1 MIKNKVCRWTF
12 LSTILCLFFAP
23 ATAVGQ
29 TVTGMISGTVT
40 DASGQIIQNA
50 TVTLVSERTGDRR
63 TVTTNDAGGF
73 VFAAAPPGIYTITV
87 DQRGFRKFERK
98 GNVLTANEHLS
109 VGNIA
114 LVIGELSETV
124 TTTASVT
131 PVQTESAE
139 HSALISSKQ
148 LETISIRGRDV
159 VSLLRILPGVSLQG
173 QSEAGGGSG
182 GGSQIPNIQGGRG
195 MFSVVNVDGVRGND
209 LGGPDFFGSTVNF
222 DAIAEVK
229 VLLNGYQA
237 EYANNA
243 GAGINIITKSGSRE
257 YHGGG
262 YWYKRHE
269 MLNANR
275 FFNNAEGRNADGS
288 EKFPRPFSR
297 FSTLGF
303 TLGGPVWIPKATKK
317 IKEKLFFFY
326 SFEDARTSSPQDLR
340 RVTVPTERER
350 QGDFSQTGT
359 VIRDPRTGQPF
370 LGNAI
375 PDDRI
380 NKNGQALLNVFP
392 LPNAN
397 GGVFNYVFQESLKIP
412 KRQHVLRTDY
422 RMSEKDSFYVRGS
435 TWYADTQGV
444 AVPAGTANWGLAR
457 LHYTYT
463 DNGITGNWTHLF
475 TSSLVNEASVGLR
488 HSVENG
494 PPVDESDL
502 AKLQRSTYGFTLGQF
517 NPQLNPLG
525 ILPRVTLGTPI
536 QNAAEITYDGRTPLR
551 GADTLISFTDTLSW
565 IRGKHTFKAGVYVE
579 RVRNYE
585 GETSTF
591 AGNFSF
597 TADPNNP
604 LNSGHPYANAILGNF
619 TAYSESTARP
629 RGDGRQT
636 LVEWFVQDSWKA
648 TRRLTLEYG
657 VRFAWYNHWYQD
669 RGEAAAAFSID
680 HYDRSRAP
688 VLFQPACS
696 IPLPSN
702 GRCPDANL
710 RAINPITGELFPRV
724 FTGAFVPG
732 TGDPHNGM
740 VLGTDETYPRGF
752 RDQQPV
758 QAQPRLGFA
767 WDVAGNGKTAIR
779 GSFGVFNQA
788 RVSANAVWLDASRN
802 PPINETPTIIYGN
815 MDTLFSAGGVLFPGE
830 VTGFD
835 RGSKTPVTYNYS
847 LGVQRD
853 IGFGAVAEVAY
864 VGSVSRHLQ
873 TFRNLNTIPYG
884 TRFLPQSMNPV
895 LAGSPLPINFLR
907 PFPGYG
913 SIFYFE
919 NVGVSNYNAMQ
930 VSANRR
936 FTRGLQ
942 FGVAYTW
949 SKAMSE
955 VDDDR
960 FSPSTPVYRPRR
972 IWNYGKASFDQTHV
986 LVINYTL
993 EAPKLSRVWNK
1004 RLVRGIFDG
1013 WQVSGM
1019 TAFASGVPK
1028 EINFS
1033 IAGNPDITGGGDGAR
1048 LWITGNPVLPRGE
1061 RTPDR
1066 WFNTSAFAP
1075 PRRGEVGNA
1084 PKDVIRLPGTN
1095 NWDVSIFKNFNLWSE
1110 SRYLQFR
1117 WEIYN
1122 VFNHTQF
1129 SNVDNNAVFNAN
1141 GVQTNNQFGRVNGA
1155 RDPRT
1160 MQLAL
1165 RLTF

>member
-1 MIKNKVCRWTF
+1 MIKNELYRWTF

-29 TVTGMISGTVT
+29 TVTGMISGAVT

-50 TVTLVSERTGDRR
+50 TVTLVNERTGAAR

-87 DQRGFRKFERK
+87 DQKGFRKFERK
-98 GNVLTANEHLS
+98 GNALTANERLS
-109 VGNIA
+109 IGNIA

-124 TTTASVT
+124 TTNASVT

-195 MFSVVNVDGVRGND
+195 MFSIVNVDGVRGND
-209 LGGPDFFGSTVNF
+209 LGGPDFFGSTINF

-243 GAGINIITKSGSRE
+243 GAGINIVTTSGSRE

-269 MLNANR
+269 MFNANR

-288 EKFPRPFSR
+288 EKLPRPFQR

-303 TLGGPVWIPKATKK
+303 TLGGPVWIPKAPKK
-317 IKEKLFFFY
+317 VKEKLFFFY
-326 SFEDARTSSPQDLR
+326 SFEDSRTTSPQDLR

-370 LGNAI
+370 LDNAI

-525 ILPRVTLGTPI
+525 ILPRVTFGAPI

-565 IRGKHTFKAGVYVE
+565 IRGKHTFKTGVYVE
-579 RVRNYE
+579 RARNYE

-597 TADPNNP
+597 AADPNNP
-604 LNSGHPYANAILGNF
+604 LNAGHPYANALLGNF
-619 TAYSESTARP
+619 TTYSESTARP

-669 RGEAAAAFSID
+669 RGEAAAAFALD
-680 HYDRSRAP
+680 HYDPTRAP

-710 RAINPITGELFPRV
+710 RARNPITGE
-724 FTGAFVPG
+724 
-732 TGDPHNGM
+732 
-740 VLGTDETYPRGF
+740 
-752 RDQQPV
+752 
-758 QAQPRLGFA
+758 
-767 WDVAGNGKTAIR
+767 
-779 GSFGVFNQA
+779 
-788 RVSANAVWLDASRN
+788 
-802 PPINETPTIIYGN
+802 
-815 MDTLFSAGGVLFPGE
+815 
-830 VTGFD
+830 
-835 RGSKTPVTYNYS
+835 
-847 LGVQRD
+847 
-853 IGFGAVAEVAY
+853 
-864 VGSVSRHLQ
+864 
-873 TFRNLNTIPYG
+873 
-884 TRFLPQSMNPV
+884 
-895 LAGSPLPINFLR
+895 
-907 PFPGYG
+907 
-913 SIFYFE
+913 
-919 NVGVSNYNAMQ
+919 
-930 VSANRR
+930 
-936 FTRGLQ
+936 
-942 FGVAYTW
+942 
-949 SKAMSE
+949 
-955 VDDDR
+955 
-960 FSPSTPVYRPRR
+960 
-972 IWNYGKASFDQTHV
+972 
-986 LVINYTL
+986 
-993 EAPKLSRVWNK
+993 
-1004 RLVRGIFDG
+1004 
-1013 WQVSGM
+1013 
-1019 TAFASGVPK
+1019 
-1028 EINFS
+1028 
-1033 IAGNPDITGGGDGAR
+1033 
-1048 LWITGNPVLPRGE
+1048 
-1061 RTPDR
+1061 
-1066 WFNTSAFAP
+1066 
-1075 PRRGEVGNA
+1075 
-1084 PKDVIRLPGTN
+1084 
-1095 NWDVSIFKNFNLWSE
+1095 
-1110 SRYLQFR
+1110 
-1117 WEIYN
+1117 
-1122 VFNHTQF
+1122 
-1129 SNVDNNAVFNAN
+1129 
-1141 GVQTNNQFGRVNGA
+1141 
-1155 RDPRT
+1155 
-1160 MQLAL
+1160 
-1165 RLTF
+1165 